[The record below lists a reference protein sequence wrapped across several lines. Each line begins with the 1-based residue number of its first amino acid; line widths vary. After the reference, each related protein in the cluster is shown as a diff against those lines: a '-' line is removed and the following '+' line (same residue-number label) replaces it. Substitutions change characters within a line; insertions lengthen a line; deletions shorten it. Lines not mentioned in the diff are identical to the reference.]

1 MLRKELWHADD
12 GQAGD
17 GPGHR
22 HQHGHRPPVHCR
34 GGAGDAP
41 READDVVGDLH
52 QHGHHAGLR
61 RELAAR
67 GPALRRGLARDAR
80 LRARAAAAGAGALA
94 DGHAGVPAVARG
106 ARPRGRRAG
115 GAAPLAPRGRGRGG
129 PGVRDPP
136 RPANGGGAQAPRLG
150 PAPLPRRAD
159 AEDLGRGCG
168 RGLRSADQRLGEHR
182 AVLAGGLQASRGRQ
196 DCRGP
201 LPRHDLRRLREDA
214 LHRGLRLLP
223 GHGGPPAVA
232 DPQHHG
238 HGAVRVAAG
247 AGADGGG
254 QPLLRRRL
262 PALPGAA
269 CSGHPGVHLRW
280 HRDHRPRE
288 AGGLRLRP
296 WHPPGRGGQL
306 LAEARGRGRPIH
318 DRLPH
323 GQVCEDSA
331 ARQSRQG
338 GHAGGGEDPA
348 AAGLQPAQGGG
359 LGGGAGLADER
370 ALRHPAAQPLP
381 VHPGDHAGD
390 LRELPLRR
398 RGRADALAERRARRR
413 LPGACAGRGQP
424 GGDLGRAGRHLAGHL
439 GHRPAG

>member
-1 MLRKELWHADD
+1 MVPGLAQSLHRGARESHRLPLHRRLRRPARAREPAAAGEGAEVVHLPRLRHGARHVGRRLHRRRLHA
-12 GQAGD
+12 AHEHH
-17 GPGHR
+17 PGLLRRR
-22 HQHGHRPPVHCR
+22 HLRPLHLDLPGAEARGHGHGQVQREGAVPGRAGKVGLVLGHGDPGPERP
-34 GGAGDAP
+34 D
-41 READDVVGDLH
+41 
-52 QHGHHAGLR
+52 
-61 RELAAR
+61 AR
-67 GPALRRGLARDAR
+67 GPGAGRAEAAAAQAPGPRQALRPAAHPLGAPLHG
-80 LRARAAAAGAGALA
+80 RAAAEAL
-94 DGHAGVPAVARG
+94 GQ
-106 ARPRGRRAG
+106 RAQQG
-115 GAAPLAPRGRGRGG
+115 QHP
-129 PGVRDPP
+129 VRD
-136 RPANGGGAQAPRLG
+136 L
-150 PAPLPRRAD
+150 
-159 AEDLGRGCG
+159 
-168 RGLRSADQRLGEHR
+168 LRT
-182 AVLAGGLQASRGRQ
+182 
-196 DCRGP
+196 
-201 LPRHDLRRLREDA
+201 
-214 LHRGLRLLP
+214 LHRRRQGHDRLPLL
-223 GHGGPPAVA
+223 AE
-232 DPQHHG
+232 
-238 HGAVRVAAG
+238 RVAAG